1 MFELCWTVHT
11 RIVDGVS
18 SRLASLRPAN

>member
-1 MFELCWTVHT
+1 MIELCWTVHT